1 MPVLS
6 KASAFTSAKFDKNE
20 PPLNKTPCFAKLEIP
35 DKVAGTALAANAQ
48 GRQQLRRPSLC
59 KNFQPKSI
67 GKAMRHLKQ
76 LVEKLLKL
84 V

>member
-1 MPVLS
+1 MTSGLPFVSVPVLS

-48 GRQQLRRPSLC
+48 GEAAIKKTKPL
-59 KNFQPKSI
+59 
-67 GKAMRHLKQ
+67 
-76 LVEKLLKL
+76 
-84 V
+84 

>member
-1 MPVLS
+1 MTSGLPFVSVPVLS

-48 GRQQLRRPSLC
+48 GRQQLRKPSLC
-59 KNFQPKSI
+59 KTFSPS
-67 GKAMRHLKQ
+67 Q
-76 LVEKLLKL
+76 LEK
-84 V
+84 